1 MTHLTYYKNCVPYSG
16 WTVVSAA
23 PHSEQHMDNGN
34 TDFLDSIWGTALG
47 AAIPL
52 CALGCF
58 FAWVACRAA

>member
-1 MTHLTYYKNCVPYSG
+1 
-16 WTVVSAA
+16 
-23 PHSEQHMDNGN
+23 MDNGN